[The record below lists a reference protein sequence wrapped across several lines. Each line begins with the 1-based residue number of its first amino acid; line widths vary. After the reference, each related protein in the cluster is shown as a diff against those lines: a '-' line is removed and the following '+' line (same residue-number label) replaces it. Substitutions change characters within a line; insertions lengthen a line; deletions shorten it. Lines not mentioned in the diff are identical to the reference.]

1 VLNQLYAAREQ
12 CKQVIY
18 EVTGISDIIRGSTV
32 ASETATAQS
41 IKSQWGTMRLK
52 RNQGEVQRYCRDLLR
67 LMLEIAATKFSEKTW
82 VEMTSLPYAT
92 EQETAQAQMVLQAYQ
107 QQQMM
112 QQRYGEMQ
120 NFSDGQPVP
129 MTIPPAVQQA
139 QATMQKPQWSQ
150 VLELLKNDMQRS
162 YQIDIETNSTV
173 LPEAIEDQKNIAEV
187 MTALGQYLQ
196 GVTPLI
202 QQGAFPFEAA
212 KAMMTA
218 VVRRYQFG
226 DEIEQYI
233 NEMKSPPPPQTP
245 AEKPD
250 NSMQVKQMELQASQA
265 SEQAAGQLEL
275 QKIEAN
281 RVVEQGRAATQMKI
295 KQMEIDAQAQIEA
308 MRIQSQQ
315 ELESSKIAAQQA
327 LESAKIESQQAIE
340 AAKIQSSESLE
351 MYKANLQAESAAVEP
366 PEKEDDSKVMEVMEK
381 LLEAISKPKQIQ
393 RGADGRISSIH

>member
-52 RNQGEVQRYCRDLLR
+52 RTQGEVQRYCRDLLR
-67 LMLEIAATKFSEKTW
+67 LMLEIAATKFSEQTW

-92 EQETAQAQMVLQAYQ
+92 EQETAQAQMVLQAAQAQAMQFQAAQ
-107 QQQMM
+107 QPLPPQVQQAM
-112 QQRYGEMQ
+112 
-120 NFSDGQPVP
+120 
-129 MTIPPAVQQA
+129 QQA

-202 QQGAFPFEAA
+202 QEGAFPFEAA

-233 NEMKSPPPPQTP
+233 NEMKAPPPPQQP

-250 NSMQVKQMELQASQA
+250 NSMQVKQMELQASQV

-281 RVVEQGRAATQMKI
+281 RVIEQGRAATQMKI
-295 KQMEIDAQAQIEA
+295 KQMEIDAQQAIEA

-366 PEKEDDSKVMEVMEK
+366 TEKEDNSKVMEVMEK